1 MRNNYQPANCATC
14 NKEIFPH
21 WKYCQEHTKNNIIL
35 DMDVNKFGVSL
46 CKQENDRVWKLLEA
60 ELKAHAE
67 LKEQYAQLQENFHKL
82 AESGIRK
89 VLYDLSTQT
98 RHVVE

>member
-1 MRNNYQPANCATC
+1 MDTI
-14 NKEIFPH
+14 NK
-21 WKYCQEHTKNNIIL
+21 K
-35 DMDVNKFGVSL
+35 GVSL
-46 CKQENDRVWKLLEA
+46 CKQENDRVWRLLED
-60 ELKAHAE
+60 EMKAHAE

-98 RHVVE
+98 RHTDE